1 LKQLISVVCAGL
13 LAVTALGCED
23 DEIITG
29 GQGPAGAPAPGAG
42 ADAGAADEDGD
53 DKKEAALPLVEFS
66 EADFVE
72 SEDSRDPFRD
82 YAYLFVKKTSGDRVV
97 QRKVKASQFALDEL
111 KLVGII
117 TRANRRV
124 MLTDPT
130 GYGWVLFTGDY
141 VAKPELVSAGGTDGA
156 EVAINWRIDRIRPKD
171 VVFIRED
178 AAHPEIPPTTRVMP
192 LYPTEDPGRS
202 GT

>member
-1 LKQLISVVCAGL
+1 M
-13 LAVTALGCED
+13 
-23 DEIITG
+23 
-29 GQGPAGAPAPGAG
+29 APGEVPPSQEAASPAAANS
-42 ADAGAADEDGD
+42 ADADE
-53 DKKEAALPLVEFS
+53 KKEAALPLVEFS

-82 YAYLFVKKTSGDRVV
+82 YAYLFSKKTTGDRVV

-117 TRANRRV
+117 TRATRRV
-124 MLTDPT
+124 MLTDPS

-192 LYPTEDPGRS
+192 LFPIQDTSRS

>member
-1 LKQLISVVCAGL
+1 MKQLFSVVCAGL
-13 LAVTALGCED
+13 LAMTALGCEEE
-23 DEIITG
+23 EIVVG
-29 GQGPAGAPAPGAG
+29 GAQPAGSGALG
-42 ADAGAADEDGD
+42 RGGPDAGAEEGDE
-53 DKKEAALPLVEFS
+53 KKEVALPLVEFS

-82 YAYLFVKKTSGDRVV
+82 YAHLFVRKIRDGAERPD
-97 QRKVKASQFALDEL
+97 RKVKALQFALDEL
-111 KLVGII
+111 RLVGII
-117 TRANRRV
+117 TRTTRRV

-141 VAKPELVSAGGTDGA
+141 VGKPELVSAGGTDGT

-178 AAHPEIPPTTRVMP
+178 VAHPEIPPTTRVMP
-192 LYPTEDPGRS
+192 LFPTDERGRS
-202 GT
+202 GS

>member
-1 LKQLISVVCAGL
+1 M
-13 LAVTALGCED
+13 TALGCE
-23 DEIITG
+23 EEVVMG
-29 GQGPAGAPAPGAG
+29 SSNPAQAAPGKG
-42 ADAGAADEDGD
+42 ADAGAEDGD
-53 DKKEAALPLVEFS
+53 GQKDTALPLVEFS

-82 YAYLFVKKTSGDRVV
+82 FAHLFVKKTQGDRVV

-111 KLVGII
+111 RLVGII
-117 TRANRRV
+117 TRATRRV

-130 GYGWVLFTGDY
+130 GYGWVLFTGDF
-141 VAKPELVSAGGTDGA
+141 VAKPELVSAGGTDGT

-192 LYPTEDPGRS
+192 LFPTEDEGRS
-202 GT
+202 GS